1 MKCLEECTAEQVK
14 EMSLE
19 ELKVLWAKIQEETA
33 EKMVREKIIEMI
45 QSDTDAKGNLIEN

>member
-1 MKCLEECTAEQVK
+1 MKCLEECTVEQVK
-14 EMSLE
+14 KMSLE